1 MKTAEMLTLKGRLII
16 ELNGVVVRDIDNLVT
31 TAGKGLV
38 AARLASAGS
47 TVVTHMALG
56 TGTTAALVAD
66 TTMETEVTRQ
76 AIDVSGGTVSTNT
89 ITYTRTFAADD
100 PDVTAPATTA
110 VTEAGLFNHASAGT
124 MLAHTVFAVVNKGE
138 SDTMTISWVVTIS

>member
-1 MKTAEMLTLKGRLII
+1 MKAEVEITGKLII
-16 ELNGVVVRDIDNLVT
+16 ELNGKVVREVDNLVT
-31 TAGKGLV
+31 TAGKGLI

-56 TGTTAALVAD
+56 TGTTAAAVGD

-89 ITYTRTFAADD
+89 VTYTRTFAADD
-100 PDVTAPATTA
+100 PDVTAPATTP
-110 VTEAGLFNHASAGT
+110 VTEAGLFNNGTTGT
-124 MLAHTVFAVVNKGE
+124 MLAHTVFSVVNKGE
-138 SDTMTISWVVTIS
+138 SDTMTISWVITIS

>member
-1 MKTAEMLTLKGRLII
+1 MNTSETLKLTGKLTI
-16 ELNGVVVRDIDNLVT
+16 EVNDKVVRHIDNLVT

-56 TGTTAALVAD
+56 TGTTAAAVGD

-89 ITYTRTFAADD
+89 ITYTRTFAAND
-100 PDVTAPATTA
+100 PVGAAA
-110 VTEAGLFNHASAGT
+110 ITEAGLFNDVTTGT
-124 MLAHTVFAVVNKGE
+124 MLAHTVFPVVNKGV

>member
-1 MKTAEMLTLKGRLII
+1 MNTDETLKITGRLIVKI
-16 ELNGVVVRDIDNLVT
+16 NDEVVHDIPNLVT

-56 TGTTAALVAD
+56 TGTTAAAVGD

-76 AIDVSGGTVSTNT
+76 ALDVSGGTVSANT

-110 VTEAGLFNHASAGT
+110 VTEAGLFNNVTAGT
-124 MLAHTVFAVVNKGE
+124 MLAHTVFPVVNKGE